1 MQKSSKSWVN
11 IKDSLERS
19 LARHLEGVKNAFES
33 EVEENGEKLS
43 LLSKSL
49 KTRRARL
56 TLLCI
61 EIIFLTRFCT
71 LFLRETYFSRE
82 I

>member
-33 EVEENGEKLS
+33 EFEENGEKLS

-49 KTRRARL
+49 QLFFLPVFENGIVFSGKKT
-56 TLLCI
+56 
-61 EIIFLTRFCT
+61 IFHERKKD
-71 LFLRETYFSRE
+71 LFVFQ
-82 I
+82 

>member
-49 KTRRARL
+49 KTKAGRD
-56 TLLCI
+56 
-61 EIIFLTRFCT
+61 
-71 LFLRETYFSRE
+71 
-82 I
+82 

>member
-11 IKDSLERS
+11 IKADSLERS

-49 KTRRARL
+49 KIKAGATDSAL
-56 TLLCI
+56 H
-61 EIIFLTRFCT
+61 
-71 LFLRETYFSRE
+71 
-82 I
+82 